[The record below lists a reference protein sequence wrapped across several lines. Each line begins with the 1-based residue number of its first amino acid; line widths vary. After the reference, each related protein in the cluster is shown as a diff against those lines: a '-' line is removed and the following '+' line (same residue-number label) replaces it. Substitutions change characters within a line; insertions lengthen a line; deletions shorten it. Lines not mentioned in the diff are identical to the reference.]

1 MFVTKASVA
10 AACAGIVATTAATYG
25 APATT
30 PSGTTSAEA
39 SAGWGPVVTLLRRP
53 QVSRPDVVVDAEGTT
68 TVVWSAS
75 GSVTATRKPAGRTWG
90 RRVVIGHGVA
100 PQAGIDERGTVTV
113 VWIRDREGF
122 GPQVMAARRTAHGPW
137 GPPVE
142 ISAAVSS
149 PAPSVHGAFIPNLA
163 VSRGGAVVVTWLR
176 EPEDSGAARVQ
187 ARYRPAGAGWG
198 GIATLSPVEANSP
211 VAAIDATGRPVIVYT
226 VDATA
231 FAVRRLAGQWREPVR
246 IGRHVEPPQVAVDD
260 AGDIVVVWEAFV
272 PASGVFEPQAVT
284 RPVGGPWSDPVTLD
298 STDYTEP
305 VVASGPHGFSTAA
318 WVRSDGEV
326 VVSTHPVD
334 GVWSAPKPIAPAGVD
349 AVPSPPFLQ
358 IRVGRSGAAL
368 VSWTRVTTTSYVEAA
383 YRPAEQTWL
392 PPTRISPLTLRSSAA
407 RGFAY
412 SRNRAVLVWRGI
424 SETERR
430 VQARLLQP

>member
-1 MFVTKASVA
+1 M
-10 AACAGIVATTAATYG
+10 
-25 APATT
+25 
-30 PSGTTSAEA
+30 
-39 SAGWGPVVTLLRRP
+39 
-53 QVSRPDVVVDAEGTT
+53 VDAAGTT

-75 GSVTATRKPAGRTWG
+75 GSVTATRRPAGGTLG

-100 PQAGIDERGTVTV
+100 PQAGIDARGTVTV
-113 VWIRDREGF
+113 VWIRDKAGF

-137 GPPVE
+137 RRPVE
-142 ISAAVSS
+142 ISAAVGD
-149 PAPSVHGAFIPNLA
+149 PGPSVHGAFIPNLA
-163 VSRGGAVVVTWLR
+163 VSPGGAVVVTWLR

-198 GIATLSPVEANSP
+198 GIVTLSPVEANSP
-211 VAAIDATGRPVIVYT
+211 VAAIDATGRAVVVYT

-231 FAVRRLAGQWREPVR
+231 FAVRRVAGQWRDPVR
-246 IGRHVEPPQVAVDD
+246 IGRHVEPPQVAIDD

-272 PASGVFEPQAVT
+272 PSSGVFEPQAVT
-284 RPVGGPWSDPVTLD
+284 RPVGGSWSDPVTLD
-298 STDYTEP
+298 STGYTEP

-334 GVWSAPKPIAPAGVD
+334 GVWSAPRPIAPAGD
-349 AVPSPPFLQ
+349 HALPMPPFLQ

-368 VSWTRVTTTSYVEAA
+368 VSWTRTTSAASYVEAA
-383 YRPAEQTWL
+383 YRPAGQTWL

-412 SRNRAVLVWRGI
+412 RGGRAVLVWRGT
-424 SETERR
+424 SDADVRH
-430 VQARLLQP
+430 VQLRLLHP